1 MTRTTAIAIAVN
13 TASGASLALVALV
26 VDALGPSAGIGW
38 WALGSGLILA
48 ILAPPT
54 LRSLRDALV
63 PGALAALALGSAAL
77 ALGSAGPA
85 RVGSMVVLALAI
97 APAVASFA
105 RLRMPP
111 APHLGGL
118 SGGVLGVV
126 VLVSLGEVDAG
137 TVLAIGAGLA
147 LAAQALVTSRTVGL
161 HRVIGF
167 NAVVMLVAG
176 LLLTGGSFT
185 TGGFGLPS
193 RRDVAVLVAAIVLAG
208 VALPLA
214 RVRVGE
220 RLGPSAARHH
230 LPWFTVGAAAA
241 GWWDVPPTRV
251 AVAGIAVLLV
261 SAWVAGRGASE
272 VTEAEVLRTGP

>member
-1 MTRTTAIAIAVN
+1 MTRATVIAIAVN

-26 VDALGPSAGIGW
+26 VDALGPVAGIGW

-48 ILAPPT
+48 TLAPPT
-54 LRSLRDALV
+54 RRGVREALV
-63 PGALAALALGSAAL
+63 PGSLTALALGTAAF
-77 ALGSAGPA
+77 ALDDAGPA
-85 RVGSMVVLALAI
+85 VVGSMVALALAI
-97 APAVASFA
+97 TPAVASFL

-147 LAAQALVTSRTVGL
+147 LAAQALVTSRTGGR

-167 NAVVMLVAG
+167 NAVVMLGAG
-176 LLLTGGSFT
+176 LLLTGASFT
-185 TGGFGLPS
+185 TEGLGLPS
-193 RRDVAVLVAAIVLAG
+193 TKEITVLIAAIVLAG

-214 RVRVGE
+214 RVRIGE
-220 RLGPSAARHH
+220 RLGPAAARHH
-230 LPWFTVGAAAA
+230 LPWFTVGAAAV
-241 GWWDVPPTRV
+241 GWWGVQPTRV
-251 AVAGIAVLLV
+251 AAAGIGVLLV

-272 VTEAEVLRTGP
+272 VTEAEVLRTAP